1 MRRVAKITGSGVSIL
16 GVLLFSLS
24 GDAIAAGDKVRG
36 LQSKGYANLCLDPV
50 EPAYTRLN
58 EDPADGEV
66 GFKKPVHMVVPAK
79 KEVQVVGP
87 KFGPKKLRPK

>member
-1 MRRVAKITGSGVSIL
+1 MKKSVKITGSAVSIA
-16 GVLLFSLS
+16 GILLFSLS
-24 GDAIAAGDKVRG
+24 GDAIAAGGQVRG
-36 LQSKGYANLCLDPV
+36 FKSKGNANLCLDPV

-79 KEVQVVGP
+79 KKVQVVGP